1 MSELKVNTISEV
13 TGANGVVIDSVKL
26 KDGGVIIA
34 DAGNIGSASDT
45 DAIAIASGGGVTFS
59 QAATFS
65 STIASTGAITSN
77 AGVVIDN
84 ITIDGTEIDLSSGD
98 LTLDV
103 AGDIILDADGGDV
116 KINDGGTAIAEL
128 TNSST
133 DFVIKSVTND
143 KDIIFKG
150 VDNSSAIT
158 ALTLDMSAAGAAT
171 FNNNVTVGDN
181 LNMTTDSS
189 VIAFGADS
197 EITLTHSADS
207 GLILKHTATADDKPV
222 SLTLQTGE
230 TDMAANDVIGKI
242 DFQAPDEATGT
253 DAILVAAGIEA
264 ISEGDFSSSANA
276 TKLSFK
282 TAASEAAAEKM
293 SLSSAGLLTVANG
306 LTLSDGDVTVASGH
320 GISFAATSDGAGT
333 DTSELLDDYE
343 EGTWSPALNNFG
355 GSNET
360 FIAPRYTKIGRLVT
374 VSCQLQIG
382 SFPSDGSTFALSG
395 LPYTC
400 KNAGGTTFGTVPFR
414 QTNSNIMGL
423 TIGDNNTVMEMYGLD
438 DGGGQF
444 NYNDFGQSKQ
454 MAFVAQY
461 ETD

>member
-1 MSELKVNTISEV
+1 MSELKVNKISPQSGTAFTLGDSGDTFTV
-13 TGANGVVIDSVKL
+13 PSGATLTVSGTLTQTGAQTF
-26 KDGGVIIA
+26 DGGVE
-34 DAGNIGSASDT
+34 
-45 DAIAIASGGGVTFS
+45 
-59 QAATFS
+59 
-65 STIASTGAITSN
+65 
-77 AGVVIDN
+77 IDN
-84 ITIDGTEIDLSSGD
+84 FTINGSEIDLSSGD
-98 LTLDV
+98 MTLDV
-103 AGDIILDADGGDV
+103 AGDIILDADGGEVLFHDAT
-116 KINDGGTAIAEL
+116 TAMGHISMD
-128 TNSST
+128 SSNIT
-133 DFVIKSVTND
+133 LKSLVSD
-143 KDIIFKG
+143 KDIIFQG
-150 VDNSSAIT
+150 NDGGAGIT

>member
-1 MSELKVNTISEV
+1 MSELKVNKISPQSGTAFTLGDSGDTFTV
-13 TGANGVVIDSVKL
+13 PSGATLTVSGTLTQTGAQTF
-26 KDGGVIIA
+26 DGGVE
-34 DAGNIGSASDT
+34 
-45 DAIAIASGGGVTFS
+45 
-59 QAATFS
+59 
-65 STIASTGAITSN
+65 
-77 AGVVIDN
+77 IDN
-84 ITIDGTEIDLSSGD
+84 FTINGSEIDLSSGD
-98 LTLDV
+98 MTLDV
-103 AGDIILDADGGDV
+103 AGDIILDADGGEVLFHDAT
-116 KINDGGTAIAEL
+116 TAMGHISMDSRNITL
-128 TNSST
+128 
-133 DFVIKSVTND
+133 KSLVSD
-143 KDIIFKG
+143 KDIIFQG
-150 VDNSSAIT
+150 NDGGAGIT

-242 DFQAPDEATGT
+242 DFQAPDEGTGT

-264 ISEGDFSSSANA
+264 VSEGDFSSSANA

-355 GSNET
+355 GSNES
-360 FIAPRYTKIGRLVT
+360 FIDPRYTKIGRLVT
-374 VSCQLQIG
+374 ISCQLQIG

-400 KNAGGTTFGTVPFR
+400 KNANGTTFGTVPFR

-423 TIGDNNTVMEMYGLD
+423 TIGDNNTIMEMYGLD

>member
-1 MSELKVNTISEV
+1 MSELKVNKISPQSGTAFTLGDSGDTFTV
-13 TGANGVVIDSVKL
+13 PSGATLTVSGTLTQTGAQTF
-26 KDGGVIIA
+26 DGGVE
-34 DAGNIGSASDT
+34 
-45 DAIAIASGGGVTFS
+45 
-59 QAATFS
+59 
-65 STIASTGAITSN
+65 
-77 AGVVIDN
+77 IDN
-84 ITIDGTEIDLSSGD
+84 FTINGSEIDLSSGD
-98 LTLDV
+98 MTLDV
-103 AGDIILDADGGDV
+103 AGDIILDADGGEVLFHDAT
-116 KINDGGTAIAEL
+116 TAMGHISMD
-128 TNSST
+128 SSNIT
-133 DFVIKSVTND
+133 LKSLVSD
-143 KDIIFKG
+143 KDIIFQG
-150 VDNSSAIT
+150 NDGGAGIT

-242 DFQAPDEATGT
+242 DFQAPDEGTGT

-264 ISEGDFSSSANA
+264 VSEGDFSSSANA

>member
-1 MSELKVNTISEV
+1 MSELKVNKISPQSGTAFTLGDSGDTFTV
-13 TGANGVVIDSVKL
+13 PSGATLTVSGTLTQTGAQTF
-26 KDGGVIIA
+26 DGGVE
-34 DAGNIGSASDT
+34 
-45 DAIAIASGGGVTFS
+45 
-59 QAATFS
+59 
-65 STIASTGAITSN
+65 
-77 AGVVIDN
+77 IDN
-84 ITIDGTEIDLSSGD
+84 FTINGSEIDLSSGD
-98 LTLDV
+98 MTLDV
-103 AGDIILDADGGDV
+103 AGDIILDADGGEVLFHDAT
-116 KINDGGTAIAEL
+116 TAMGHISMD
-128 TNSST
+128 SSNIT
-133 DFVIKSVTND
+133 LKSLVSD
-143 KDIIFKG
+143 KDIIFQG
-150 VDNSSAIT
+150 NDGGAGIT

-395 LPYTC
+395 LPY
-400 KNAGGTTFGTVPFR
+400 
-414 QTNSNIMGL
+414 
-423 TIGDNNTVMEMYGLD
+423 
-438 DGGGQF
+438 
-444 NYNDFGQSKQ
+444 
-454 MAFVAQY
+454 
-461 ETD
+461 

>member
-77 AGVVIDN
+77 AGVVVDN

-306 LTLSDGDVTVASGH
+306 VTLSDGDVTLASGH
-320 GISFAATSDGAGT
+320 GISFAATGDGSST
-333 DTSELLDDYE
+333 MINELLDDYE
-343 EGTWSPALNNFG
+343 EGTWTPTFG
-355 GSNET
+355 SYGGTDQTATGE
-360 FIAPRYTKIGRLVT
+360 YTKIGELIIAGGR
-374 VSCQLQIG
+374 IG
-382 SFPSDGSTFALSG
+382 TDGSSDSSVVQIAG
-395 LPYTC
+395 LPYTIS
-400 KNAGGTTFGTVPFR
+400 NSPAINGHGGLLINFTTSSQAMRAQTV
-414 QTNSNIMGL
+414 
-423 TIGDNNTVMEMYGLD
+423 NNTSYVEFNDASGNSV
-438 DGGGQF
+438 
-444 NYNDFGQSKQ
+444 NYNDFGANKEIR
-454 MAFVAQY
+454 FTIIYKVA
-461 ETD
+461 